1 MQRSAR
7 VRIQGLRYFRGR
19 AVARDHGIHIEKLD
33 GGLRVRGGE
42 MLAFACLVHKPTR
55 GAQPAEGVIRSV
67 DECRGVLASQEFAD
81 SGWTCER
88 SARVWMRPTR
98 RERFSVG
105 GTRGSRQR

>member
-55 GAQPAEGVIRSV
+55 SAQPAEVVIRSL

-81 SGWTCER
+81 S
-88 SARVWMRPTR
+88 A
-98 RERFSVG
+98 VG
-105 GTRGSRQR
+105 THVSRQRIEATHQRTIWMHGAALVA